1 MRFPCQAPDSTL
13 QSHFAL
19 QTSGASS
26 VKLPGRP
33 ERGPGLSLGAGAADN
48 ARSMPLPEPAR
59 EHDRRA
65 GSRSVRAMQTEVAVR
80 TIVDRLPAILY
91 VADVGVGGRWHY
103 ISSGA
108 TEILGFTP
116 EEWMADEGLWA
127 RQVHPEDRERVFGRE
142 NDLLEPDVP
151 EEYRIL
157 HRDGRVLWVRDEAA
171 LVTDAEGRGRWHG
184 VMLDITDRK
193 LAEAELER
201 RAEQQ
206 AAVARLGEHALEG
219 AEVATLMHDALEEAV
234 RILGVEL
241 GGVLETTTHRSTP
254 ILRASLGLEQDAREL
269 PADVGAQLV
278 GQIEGRGG
286 HWGELWLATSQQRTF
301 GAADVDFVQ
310 ALANILADAIQ
321 QRGAED
327 DIRYQALHDPLT
339 GLPNRVLFMDRL
351 GHALSRP
358 GAEVAVVLLDIDN
371 FKLVNDS
378 LGHSAGDELLMEIAP
393 RLQDAL
399 RPSDTIARLGGDEF
413 VVLLEQVPHA
423 HAAARV
429 AERIVAAFEAPFQ
442 LAAGEHF
449 AKASLGIAIADE
461 SDSVPASLIRDADAA
476 MYQAKGGGRGSFELF
491 DRAMRIRTVE
501 RLSLEN
507 DLRRALERGEL
518 RLDYQPIVSLK
529 DGSIASVETL
539 LRWQH
544 PERGLIGP
552 DEFIGVAEE
561 CGLIE
566 PIGRWVLETA
576 SVQAAE
582 WHAADPDTRPLGIS
596 VNLSVRQLT
605 QRDLETTVARALHR
619 SGIEPSSLCLEITE
633 SILLEE
639 PDSLSDTITRVSRL
653 GVRFALDDFGTGY
666 SSLAYL
672 TRLPIH
678 GLKVDRSFVDALGR
692 DERATAITT
701 AIVRMAHALS
711 LEVTAEGVETE
722 AQVRALDALRCELAQ
737 GFHFHR
743 PLSAA
748 AVSKLLAEQRP
759 PRDDEA
765 TRDDEAAGEGG
776 QLIARLDSA
785 AMASSDDEP
794 FGRKHV
800 RVYRRR

>member
-1 MRFPCQAPDSTL
+1 M
-13 QSHFAL
+13 
-19 QTSGASS
+19 
-26 VKLPGRP
+26 
-33 ERGPGLSLGAGAADN
+33 
-48 ARSMPLPEPAR
+48 
-59 EHDRRA
+59 
-65 GSRSVRAMQTEVAVR
+65 AVR

-108 TEILGFTP
+108 ADILGFTP
-116 EEWMADEGLWA
+116 EEWMADTGLWA
-127 RQVHPEDRERVFGRE
+127 RQVHPDDRERVFDRE
-142 NDLLEPDVP
+142 DDLLEPDVP
-151 EEYRIL
+151 DEYRIL
-157 HRDGRVLWVRDEAA
+157 HRDGGVVWVRDEAA
-171 LVTDAEGRGRWHG
+171 LVTEADGRRRWHG

-193 LAEAELER
+193 RAESELER

-219 AEVATLMHDALEEAV
+219 ADVTALMHDALEEAV
-234 RILGVEL
+234 RILGVEM
-241 GGVLETTTHRSTP
+241 GGVLELPGDRSRP
-254 ILRASLGLEQDAREL
+254 VLRASLGLEQPSAREL
-269 PADVGAQLV
+269 PDDAAAQLV
-278 GQIEGRGG
+278 GQIEGRDG
-286 HWGELWLATSQQRTF
+286 HWGELWLGTTAQRTF

-321 QRGAED
+321 QRRAED

-393 RLQDAL
+393 RLQGAL

-423 HAAARV
+423 RAATRV
-429 AERIVAAFEAPFQ
+429 AERIVAAFEQPFQ
-442 LAAGEHF
+442 LTAGEHF
-449 AKASLGIAIADE
+449 AKASLGIAIATE
-461 SDSVPASLIRDADAA
+461 SDSAPASLVRDADAA
-476 MYQAKGGGRGSFELF
+476 MYQAKGGGRGAFELF

-518 RLDYQPIVSLK
+518 RLDYQPIVSLS
-529 DGSIASVETL
+529 DGSISSVETL
-539 LRWQH
+539 LRWEH
-544 PERGLIGP
+544 PERGLVGP
-552 DEFIGVAEE
+552 DEFVGVAEE

-576 SVQAAE
+576 CAQAAR
-582 WHAADPDTRPLGIS
+582 WHAQRPDTRPLGIS

-605 QRDLETTVARALHR
+605 QRDLEATVARALQR
-619 SGIEPSSLCLEITE
+619 SAIEPSSLCLEITE

-639 PDSLSDTITRVSRL
+639 PDSVSDTITRVSRL
-653 GVRFALDDFGTGY
+653 GVRFVLDDFGTGY

-672 TRLPIH
+672 TRLPID
-678 GLKVDRSFVDALGR
+678 GLKVDRSFVDALAR
-692 DERATAITT
+692 DARSTAITT

-722 AQVRALDALRCELAQ
+722 QQVRALQALRCELAQ
-737 GFHFHR
+737 GFYFHR
-743 PLSAA
+743 PQSADA
-748 AVSKLLAEQRP
+748 ISALLDERRQPASG
-759 PRDDEA
+759 DDS
-765 TRDDEAAGEGG
+765 TGDGSTGDGSSGEP
-776 QLIARLDSA
+776 LVAR
-785 AMASSDDEP
+785 
-794 FGRKHV
+794 R
-800 RVYRRR
+800 